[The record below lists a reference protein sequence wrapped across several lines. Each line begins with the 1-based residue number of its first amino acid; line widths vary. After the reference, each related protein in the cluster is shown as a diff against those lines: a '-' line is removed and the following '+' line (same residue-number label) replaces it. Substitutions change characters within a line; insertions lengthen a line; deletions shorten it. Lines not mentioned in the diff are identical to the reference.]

1 MTSDERREPTIDEL
15 SEMVSKIIGTE
26 LVTIAKNAPS
36 PRQAALLASHF
47 GYNKDMIQAT
57 RWAAI
62 IKRGERS
69 GIYEVG
75 TFEKIL
81 GPRIIEGESSYDIKD
96 NKTVV
101 EFKLYDPISN
111 RLDALNHQESFQL
124 LNDLRKFLYTEY
136 GNDVHIVRYSTPRKS
151 RFSTSVR
158 WGGRHG

>member
-62 IKRGERS
+62 IIRGERS
-69 GIYEVG
+69 
-75 TFEKIL
+75 
-81 GPRIIEGESSYDIKD
+81 SA
-96 NKTVV
+96 N
-101 EFKLYDPISN
+101 
-111 RLDALNHQESFQL
+111 LN
-124 LNDLRKFLYTEY
+124 RKFVDIIPP
-136 GNDVHIVRYSTPRKS
+136 GVYSGLTVAVDGTIAPRCVDDRRRCPDRRGCPGIS
-151 RFSTSVR
+151 LAAGR
-158 WGGRHG
+158 GRHIQP